1 MDSLQSVGSV
11 SGIVSVISII
21 IYGVYQCC
29 QHFHC
34 GSKCCGAETS
44 LDVDLGENRTKDE
57 SVYLKLKNAVIPRRT
72 LQSSS
77 SSKNDPKKVSFLSP
91 PPPPNSPSLSAS
103 SSSTPSAQSLEEL
116 EHHVRF

>member
-57 SVYLKLKNAVIPRRT
+57 SVYLKLKNFIPRRT

-91 PPPPNSPSLSAS
+91 PPPPNSPSLSAT